1 MNMHDLNPS
10 DRAVLREPEA
20 AVRYQLIV
28 ENVGEDT
35 YILMSKGH
43 HDPHEFMR
51 AVRADYSWPLGMPTH
66 EWMRAIPAPKGSG
79 YRCLYV
85 EAEPRARGAFPA
97 TYAREAYG
105 EDSYERLCPQQTA
118 SGCSH
123 TAEPNEQDQSGSSH
137 E

>member
-1 MNMHDLNPS
+1 MADDKGYAL
-10 DRAVLREPEA
+10 D
-20 AVRYQLIV
+20 V

-43 HDPHEFMR
+43 HDVHEFML

-66 EWMRAIPAPKGSG
+66 EWMRAIPAPASSG

-85 EAEPRARGAFPA
+85 EAKPQSRGAFPA

-105 EDSYERLCPQQTA
+105 EDRYEALCGKKQENQFPDA
-118 SGCSH
+118 GNMVP
-123 TAEPNEQDQSGSSH
+123 AGEGEK
-137 E
+137 

>member
-1 MNMHDLNPS
+1 MNDTRAGASPVDQPVRRYPLN
-10 DRAVLREPEA
+10 
-20 AVRYQLIV
+20 V

-43 HDPHEFMR
+43 HDVHEFMR

-66 EWMRAIPAPKGSG
+66 EWMRAIPAPKDSG

-85 EAEPRARGAFPA
+85 EAKPHARGAFPA

-105 EDSYERLCPQQTA
+105 EDSYEAQA
-118 SGCSH
+118 
-123 TAEPNEQDQSGSSH
+123 PNA
-137 E
+137 

>member
-1 MNMHDLNPS
+1 MPTNKTEQ
-10 DRAVLREPEA
+10 ATGA
-20 AVRYQLIV
+20 APGHVASADGLGAKRYPLCV

-43 HDPHEFMR
+43 HDVHEFMR

-66 EWMRAIPAPKGSG
+66 EWMRAIPAPKDSG

-85 EAEPRARGAFPA
+85 EAKPYSRGAFPA

-105 EDSYERLCPQQTA
+105 EDRYEAQAPNR
-118 SGCSH
+118 CS
-123 TAEPNEQDQSGSSH
+123 TTSRISPTNPRRAK
-137 E
+137 

>member
-1 MNMHDLNPS
+1 MPTNKTDQT
-10 DRAVLREPEA
+10 AEA
-20 AVRYQLIV
+20 SPGHVASTDGLGAPRYPLCV

-43 HDPHEFMR
+43 HDVHEFMR

-66 EWMRAIPAPKGSG
+66 EWMRAVPAPKGSG

-85 EAEPRARGAFPA
+85 EAKPHSRGAFPA

-105 EDSYERLCPQQTA
+105 EDRYESQA
-118 SGCSH
+118 
-123 TAEPNEQDQSGSSH
+123 PNTN
-137 E
+137 

>member
-1 MNMHDLNPS
+1 MTDEATPREVGLNDGLGATRYP
-10 DRAVLREPEA
+10 LR
-20 AVRYQLIV
+20 V

-43 HDPHEFMR
+43 HDVHEFMR

-66 EWMRAIPAPKGSG
+66 EWMRAIPAPKDSG

-85 EAEPRARGAFPA
+85 EAKPHSRGAFPA

-105 EDSYERLCPQQTA
+105 EDRYEAKAPNGEVTSACTAHGGRAESSGRLV
-118 SGCSH
+118 
-123 TAEPNEQDQSGSSH
+123 D
-137 E
+137 